1 MLSQRRARGRS
12 ALPSNQRATLCAANP
27 QTRVASLFQGW
38 VWPQAEGK
46 RMSLIQE
53 DVDQERKSVSGQ
65 NLNSVRG
72 GTEASRDL
80 KEKALNQT
88 ANRQMQEL
96 KEPGGWR

>member
-1 MLSQRRARGRS
+1 
-12 ALPSNQRATLCAANP
+12 
-27 QTRVASLFQGW
+27 
-38 VWPQAEGK
+38 
-46 RMSLIQE
+46 MSLIQE